1 MKKVIIA
8 AIGLL
13 LVLLGVWWIQ
23 ADKPVEFTIFNQPEV
38 QVGTEKDGISYSA
51 RIAGE
56 QFEVFE
62 DGEWR
67 EVTIKGVNLGMAKPG
82 TFPGEAGITREE
94 YDRWFEAI
102 GEMNANS
109 IRVYTLHPPD
119 FYEALEQYNKKAD
132 TPLYL
137 FHGVWIDEEPLEETK
152 DAFTP
157 EITERFQQE
166 MKTIVD
172 AVHGNAEVEQQP
184 GHTYGK
190 YKADISDYV
199 IGWMA
204 GIEWHPHMVQE
215 MGMKYKDL
223 GEYDGTFIKTED
235 ANPMEHWVAQQLDVL
250 AVYEH
255 ENYDSMR
262 PLSFTNW
269 VTTDN
274 IDQPAEPSEQEDLA
288 TVDPNHIETKGELAE
303 PGIFASYHVYPYYP
317 DFLNLDEKYTEFI
330 DHRGEKNNYAG
341 YLRDLNESHEMPI
354 LIAEFGIPASRGM
367 THRNPFGWNQG
378 FISEREQGEIVSRLY
393 EDILEEEM
401 LGGLVF
407 TWQDEWFKR
416 TWNTMEYDNPDE
428 RPFWSNAQTNEQQFG
443 LLSFDRHKI
452 KVDGEDD
459 WQEEMVLYEKS
470 EGAIRSLSV
479 DSDERYVYVK
489 AQFEPDEEWFAKD
502 KLHFYFSVRE
512 DEGIAVEDGFL
523 ADFELSIEG
532 EDAALRVAGDYDTFY
547 YDYHNRLEMIPEEPA
562 IEENFHP
569 IRLALNKAFTRPDTG
584 EEIPF
589 EAYETGLMR
598 FGMANPEHEDYDSL
612 NDYYYSEETG
622 ILEIRV
628 PWMMLNAKAPGKK
641 EFTGDLQKDGIEASS
656 TVEGIGVA
664 AILERASGGEEMLG
678 LEGDSKLY
686 DWETWQL
693 PQSEERLKQSYYI
706 LQDLFGN
713 ME

>member
-1 MKKVIIA
+1 
-8 AIGLL
+8 
-13 LVLLGVWWIQ
+13 
-23 ADKPVEFTIFNQPEV
+23 
-38 QVGTEKDGISYSA
+38 
-51 RIAGE
+51 
-56 QFEVFE
+56 
-62 DGEWR
+62 
-67 EVTIKGVNLGMAKPG
+67 
-82 TFPGEAGITREE
+82 
-94 YDRWFEAI
+94 
-102 GEMNANS
+102 
-109 IRVYTLHPPD
+109 
-119 FYEALEQYNKKAD
+119 
-132 TPLYL
+132 
-137 FHGVWIDEEPLEETK
+137 
-152 DAFTP
+152 
-157 EITERFQQE
+157 
-166 MKTIVD
+166 
-172 AVHGNAEVEQQP
+172 
-184 GHTYGK
+184 
-190 YKADISDYV
+190 
-199 IGWMA
+199 
-204 GIEWHPHMVQE
+204 
-215 MGMKYKDL
+215 
-223 GEYDGTFIKTED
+223 
-235 ANPMEHWVAQQLDVL
+235 
-250 AVYEH
+250 
-255 ENYDSMR
+255 
-262 PLSFTNW
+262 
-269 VTTDN
+269 
-274 IDQPAEPSEQEDLA
+274 
-288 TVDPNHIETKGELAE
+288 
-303 PGIFASYHVYPYYP
+303 
-317 DFLNLDEKYTEFI
+317 
-330 DHRGEKNNYAG
+330 
-341 YLRDLNESHEMPI
+341 
-354 LIAEFGIPASRGM
+354 
-367 THRNPFGWNQG
+367 
-378 FISEREQGEIVSRLY
+378 
-393 EDILEEEM
+393 M